1 MAQKKKTK
9 NQVEEMTLVSAL
21 EKIHLESRNSKLSSD
36 FYDKCN
42 DAIAFICNKLNV
54 TSFQAIIL
62 SILANNDTPMTF
74 SDMAHHTCSTLLRF
88 RAHKLELDELHYKQF
103 ILWIVSRQSIKYLL
117 CEEFLNSIAENKPYT
132 PRKYEDYTTYD
143 VCSKI
148 GKWLKMLEDD
158 SNLYDTIVRSSR
170 QLLDSTKHLS
180 FSKDLLTSELDD
192 IDLMILL
199 RTITD
204 KVETDSE
211 YISSYEISEIFP
223 EEKRIK
229 NTLIFMNE
237 GSSFLM
243 ENKWME
249 NYTVNGLVETNKFIL
264 TDKVLDTT
272 LADLK
277 AYMKQHVKA
286 RDRTLLMPEDI
297 KEKSLFY
304 NKRES
309 EEVQRLTELLSID
322 KFKDI
327 QKRLRDANMRP
338 GFACLFYGAP
348 GTGKTETVL
357 QLGKKT
363 GRPIFQ
369 VNISEI
375 RSKWVGESEK
385 NVQELFNK
393 YDSIVEAKN
402 VCPILF
408 FNEADAVIS
417 KRSNNVDDAVD
428 KMENTI
434 QNILLQA
441 MENLSGIM
449 IATTNLTNNMDSAF
463 ERRFLYKICF
473 DKPTIETRAHI
484 WQSMLPNLSSE
495 EANNLAKEYDF
506 SGGQIENIA
515 RKQIVDSILYDQQQD
530 LASVKSYCENENIR
544 NFKKSN
550 IGFVN
555 Y

>member
-1 MAQKKKTK
+1 MAQKKKIK
-9 NQVEEMTLVSAL
+9 KQVEEMTIVSAL
-21 EKIHLESRNSKLSSD
+21 EKIHLESYDSKLSSD

-103 ILWIVSRQSIKYLL
+103 ILWIVSRQSTKYLL
-117 CEEFLNSIAENKPYT
+117 REEFLNSIAENKPYT

-148 GKWLKMLEDD
+148 GKWLKMLEND

-223 EEKRIK
+223 EEKRVK
-229 NTLIFMNE
+229 NALIFMNE

-264 TDKVLDTT
+264 TDKVL
-272 LADLK
+272 
-277 AYMKQHVKA
+277 
-286 RDRTLLMPEDI
+286 
-297 KEKSLFY
+297 
-304 NKRES
+304 
-309 EEVQRLTELLSID
+309 
-322 KFKDI
+322 
-327 QKRLRDANMRP
+327 
-338 GFACLFYGAP
+338 
-348 GTGKTETVL
+348 
-357 QLGKKT
+357 
-363 GRPIFQ
+363 
-369 VNISEI
+369 
-375 RSKWVGESEK
+375 
-385 NVQELFNK
+385 
-393 YDSIVEAKN
+393 
-402 VCPILF
+402 
-408 FNEADAVIS
+408 
-417 KRSNNVDDAVD
+417 
-428 KMENTI
+428 
-434 QNILLQA
+434 
-441 MENLSGIM
+441 
-449 IATTNLTNNMDSAF
+449 
-463 ERRFLYKICF
+463 
-473 DKPTIETRAHI
+473 
-484 WQSMLPNLSSE
+484 
-495 EANNLAKEYDF
+495 
-506 SGGQIENIA
+506 
-515 RKQIVDSILYDQQQD
+515 
-530 LASVKSYCENENIR
+530 
-544 NFKKSN
+544 
-550 IGFVN
+550 
-555 Y
+555 